1 MKWSNEELSIIAE
14 DSRINMQFAIDNLAG
29 VENYKEVVEI
39 LEEAMEKLNDIAEP
53 YEKAYEK
60 EQADENAYLMNEY
73 RRSVI

>member
-1 MKWSNEELSIIAE
+1 MKWNNEELSIIAE
-14 DSRINMQFAIDNLAG
+14 DSRINMQFAIDILAG
-29 VENYKEVVEI
+29 VENYKEVAEI